1 MERTSGEDVN
11 WEPAVADAR
20 VARATARIA
29 DRVMV
34 FHVFDSLDI
43 EPPTRE
49 ETVVCGVRR
58 SNDTMIGNALLVVT
72 GNDACITKRRT
83 CSRLAGRD
91 CLHAT
96 RLPQQSAAD
105 RRWRCGDDG
114 QPRHDTTF
122 I

>member
-1 MERTSGEDVN
+1 LILADDMERTSGEDVN

-58 SNDTMIGNALLVVT
+58 SNDATRSHDGRA
-72 GNDACITKRRT
+72 
-83 CSRLAGRD
+83 RLAGQ
-91 CLHAT
+91 HAFS
-96 RLPQQSAAD
+96 RREGMPLFAAEC
-105 RRWRCGDDG
+105 RSVAGRSRA
-114 QPRHDTTF
+114 R
-122 I
+122 